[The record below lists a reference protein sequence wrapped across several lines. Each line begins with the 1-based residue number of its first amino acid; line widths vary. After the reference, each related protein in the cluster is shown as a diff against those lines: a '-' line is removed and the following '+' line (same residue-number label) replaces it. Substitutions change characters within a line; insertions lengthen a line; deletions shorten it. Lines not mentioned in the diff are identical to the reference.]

1 MELYQE
7 IQRLNSLLDKA
18 ISELKER
25 GRAYANAY
33 KTYRML
39 LSKEL
44 LRLKD
49 EGVPATTSYDIAR
62 GKEEIATAKENEI
75 ITESLYKSCQEAILV
90 YKLQIKI
97 LENQLQREWGQAKNG

>member
-18 ISELKER
+18 IAELKNR
-25 GRAYANAY
+25 GREYALAY

-44 LRLKD
+44 LKLRD
-49 EGVPATTSYDIAR
+49 EGVPVTIAYDIAR
-62 GKEEIATAKENEI
+62 GKEEIADAKENEI
-75 ITESLYKSCQEAILV
+75 ITEALYKSCQEAINV

-97 LENQLQREWGQAKNG
+97 VQEQINREYTNIK